1 MRLWSIRVI
10 DAYIHKA
17 VMLGEGMRSA
27 AKAAAAK
34 APAAKPRRRV
44 SRAVAP
50 KPYHHGDLRRVLIDA
65 ALQLVGEGG
74 AEAVSVREAAR
85 RAGVSPGA
93 PFRHFPSRDALM
105 QAVAEEAQ
113 RRFRAEIEAALAEA
127 PAGDPL
133 ARFRCLGLAYLRW
146 AMRNPTHFEV
156 ISSRRFFDHD
166 RAVAVSSDNA
176 ELIELTERTLAEAF
190 AAGQVRPTDLKQVQ
204 IAGRAL
210 VYGFARMNIDG
221 HFPRWRVAGPE
232 AERTAEAILDLFIEG
247 IAKRA

>member
-1 MRLWSIRVI
+1 MRRP
-10 DAYIHKA
+10 
-17 VMLGEGMRSA
+17 SA
-27 AKAAAAK
+27 KP
-34 APAAKPRRRV
+34 PAAKSAARPGRRATRAAAPR
-44 SRAVAP
+44 
-50 KPYHHGDLRRVLIDA
+50 PYHHGDLRRVLIDA
-65 ALQLVGEGG
+65 ALQLVEEGG

-105 QAVAEEAQ
+105 AAVAEEAQ

-133 ARFRCLGLAYLRW
+133 GRFRCLGLAYLRW
-146 AMRNPTHFEV
+146 ALRNPTHFEI

-190 AAGQVRPTDLKQVQ
+190 AAGQIRPTDLKQVQ

-221 HFPRWRVAGPE
+221 HFPRWGVAGGE
-232 AERTAEAILDLFIEG
+232 AEQTAEAILDLFIEG
-247 IAKRA
+247 IAKRT

>member
-1 MRLWSIRVI
+1 
-10 DAYIHKA
+10 
-17 VMLGEGMRSA
+17 MRSV
-27 AKAAAAK
+27 AKTATAK
-34 APAAKPRRRV
+34 PAVAKPRRRAV
-44 SRAVAP
+44 RAAP

-65 ALQLVGEGG
+65 ALQLVGESGP
-74 AEAVSVREAAR
+74 AAVSVREAAR

-93 PFRHFPSRDALM
+93 PFRHFASRDALM

-113 RRFRAEIEAALAEA
+113 RRFRAEIEAALSEA

-133 ARFRCLGLAYLRW
+133 VRFRALGLAYLRW
-146 AMRNPTHFEV
+146 AMRNPTHFEI

-166 RAVAVSSDNA
+166 NAEGVSADNA
-176 ELIELTERTLAEAF
+176 ELVALTERTLAEAF
-190 AAGQVRPTDLKQVQ
+190 AQGQLRPVDLKGVQ

-221 HFPRWRVAGPE
+221 HFPRWGVDGAE
-232 AERTAEAILDLFIEG
+232 AERTAAAIIDLFIEG